1 MARCSRWLVRA
12 IIGNVAARCRQYGV
26 LLLLAAGAART
37 ACAADAD
44 HVHGMDMASSGRLG
58 DYSMMRDASGTS
70 WQPDSAPM
78 SGLHG
83 QWGEWSTMLH
93 GYVYAIRDH
102 QGGPRGAQMDFSAS
116 MLMLMAQRDAGAAR
130 VAVRAMLSLD
140 PLMGKRGYPLL
151 LQTGESADG
160 LTPLIDRQHP
170 HDLFME
176 LGASVS
182 VPLGAASSGFVYAGY
197 PGEPALGPP
206 TFMHRFSAYAN
217 PEAPI
222 SHHWLDSTHASYGV
236 FTSGVVHRRWKA
248 ELSAF
253 NGREPDPYRW
263 NLDPLR
269 LDSWSGRLSWNPRE
283 SLALQLS
290 YGAIHSPE
298 ALEPE
303 VNVRRATISAVYD
316 RPLSPGHWQTTLAWG
331 RNRAAPGTAS
341 AAWLVESSLGYAH
354 HNFFARAE
362 GADKNELVVSGPL
375 DGQLFTV
382 GKLSVGYL
390 YEFQVARRLNLGI
403 GALLSTYALPSA
415 LDGEYGAHPHSYMLY
430 TRLNLQ

>member
-1 MARCSRWLVRA
+1 
-12 IIGNVAARCRQYGV
+12 VAQRCRQSAAG
-26 LLLLAAGAART
+26 LALLLAALSAHFAI
-37 ACAADAD
+37 AADG
-44 HVHGMDMASSGRLG
+44 VHEAGMDMASSGRLG

-78 SGLHG
+78 AGIHG
-83 QWGEWSTMLH
+83 QLGDWSTMWH
-93 GYVYAIRDH
+93 GYVYGIRDH
-102 QGGPRGAQMDFSAS
+102 QGGPRGARLDFSES
-116 MLMLMAQRDAGAAR
+116 MLMLMAQRNAGTAR
-130 VAVRAMLSLD
+130 VALRAMLSLD

-176 LGASVS
+176 LAASVS
-182 VPLGAASSGFVYAGY
+182 LPLGERSSAFVYAGY

-236 FTSGVVHRRWKA
+236 FTTGLVRGPWKG

-253 NGREPDPYRW
+253 NGREPDPSRW

-269 LDSWSGRLSWNPRE
+269 LDSWSGRLSWNPRA

-290 YGAIHSPE
+290 YGSIHSPE

-303 VNVRRATISAVYD
+303 VNVRRYTVSAVND
-316 RPLSPGHWQTTLAWG
+316 QALSAGHWQTTLAWG
-331 RNRAAPGTAS
+331 QNRATRGTHS
-341 AAWLVESSLGYAH
+341 AGWLLESTLGYVH
-354 HNFFARAE
+354 HNFYARLE
-362 GADKNELVVSGPL
+362 SADKNELVVSGPQS
-375 DGQLFTV
+375 GQLYTV
-382 GKLSVGYL
+382 SKLSAGYL
-390 YEFQVARRLNLGI
+390 YEFRVARRLNLGF
-403 GALLSTYALPSA
+403 GALISTYSLPRA
-415 LDGEYGAHPHSYMLY
+415 LDAEYGTRPVSYMLY